1 MSSSAVV
8 GNLLC
13 QKNSFL
19 KTFQTAV
26 LSCNEFRPIT
36 DTAKRDKKNAQKS
49 GVGSNEAVKYGL
61 ELADTIFFP
70 EGGGQPS
77 DEGTITLPDKTRILV
92 EMILRDKLSAVHVTQ
107 EAVEPGTPVTLEID
121 WKRRWDHMQQ
131 HTGQHLLSAVLDTY
145 NLDTLSWSMGEVV
158 NYVEIPVRIGEE
170 LVERINSQVND
181 HINQALP
188 ITVVTSED
196 HGDQID
202 MSKVPE
208 DYDKTKGTIRV
219 IKIGNIDK
227 NVCCGTHLSSTSQ
240 IQAVAL
246 LHQSNIRGGHSR
258 LHFIC
263 GSRVY
268 QYLRMQ
274 NAILKNVSGNQL
286 SCQVDEVA
294 EKVDQMIKSYKKATA
309 RESSLLK
316 EIAAVEATRIFDE
329 FSKTSRKTAFA
340 YRSENSSEYIQ
351 AVQKELLTLLNKQ
364 QAYGIDLNKTHTVVF
379 ITGDYASGTGGIVK
393 TIGPSSDYIQK
404 ILKEKISSLKGGG
417 KGNSYQGKVLKYEK
431 SEVENVLNSLKE
443 LH

>member
-1 MSSSAVV
+1 MSSAAVV
-8 GNLLC
+8 GTLLC

-19 KTFQTAV
+19 RTFQTAV
-26 LSCNEFRPIT
+26 VSCNEFKPLNDR
-36 DTAKRDKKNAQKS
+36 AKQDKKKGQKS
-49 GVGSNEAVKYGL
+49 GVGSTEVVKYGL
-61 ELADTIFFP
+61 ELADTIYFP

-77 DEGTITLPDKTRILV
+77 DEGTITLPDKTRIPV
-92 EMILRDKLSAVHVTQ
+92 EMVVRDKLSAVHITQ
-107 EAVEPGTPVTLEID
+107 EAVKPGTPVTLDID

-145 NLDTLSWSMGEVV
+145 NLDTLSWSMGELV
-158 NYVEIPVRIGEE
+158 NYVEIPIRIGEE
-170 LVERINSQVND
+170 LVEKINSRVNEY
-181 HINQALP
+181 ITQALP

-196 HGDQID
+196 DSDQID
-202 MSKVPE
+202 MSKVPD

-219 IKIGNIDK
+219 IKIGNIDR

-240 IQAVAL
+240 IQSVAL

-274 NAILKNVSGNQL
+274 NSILKNVSGNQL
-286 SCQVDEVA
+286 SCQIDEVA
-294 EKVDQMIKSYKKATA
+294 EKVDQMTKSYKKATA
-309 RESSLLK
+309 RELSLLR
-316 EIAAVEATRIFDE
+316 EVAYVEAKRIFNE

-340 YRSENSSEYIQ
+340 YRSENSSEYVQ
-351 AVQKELLTLLNKQ
+351 FLQKELLTLINKQ
-364 QAYGIDLNKTHTVVF
+364 QSCGIDLNKTHTVVF
-379 ITGDYASGTGGIVK
+379 ITGDYASGDGGIAK
-393 TIGPSSDYIQK
+393 IIGSSAEDIQK

-431 SEVENVLNSLKE
+431 GEIENVLNALKE